1 MGRGPHPRDADLFGP
16 EALGALCE
24 AVSDLSWL
32 LERGY
37 AEPSAL
43 ELVGNRHALRQRQ
56 RTASSRCAA
65 SDRAVRARRERRL
78 EARDVEGRALSVDA
92 LNCVIVV
99 ESILSGG
106 VVLRGRDGVLRDM
119 ASVHGS
125 YRRVAATE
133 RALELLVGVLAE
145 ARPSRVHWLVD
156 RPVSNSGRLAEQIRD
171 LDPGLEGMAW
181 AVDTPMDADPVL
193 LASSDVV
200 ASGDANVLDRCG
212 PWVDLPDSVLDRVD
226 DAWLVDLS
234 E

>member
-1 MGRGPHPRDADLFGP
+1 M
-16 EALGALCE
+16 
-24 AVSDLSWL
+24 
-32 LERGY
+32 
-37 AEPSAL
+37 
-43 ELVGNRHALRQRQ
+43 
-56 RTASSRCAA
+56 
-65 SDRAVRARRERRL
+65 
-78 EARDVEGRALSVDA
+78 EGRALSVDA